1 MTRGSVGEFALHVGE
16 FFLLWMAHHEPGE
29 MPTLL
34 EIEPV
39 GRSRT
44 ARREFE
50 AAASEA
56 LTERGLGTVDN
67 PVDGLRGLLHTLASA
82 EIRFEFTMRTADVT
96 TSIAGSVHGAE
107 AAMAMRSGTALQ
119 LRRQDAA
126 GLVETMAGL
135 LPQQQAGEGPS
146 ANVTMDDFTRA
157 CDAGADKGTWGFAD
171 ALRRSGVHPST
182 IPTIM
187 NAVGDRH
194 GGGTLSVMRRVGAGQ
209 WQRAP
214 LRLTW
219 VDTASGRYS
228 LRQDAAWVTITP
240 ATSAR
245 MATLV
250 ADVFSQVIG
259 ARSEGPFTIF

>member
-1 MTRGSVGEFALHVGE
+1 MKHGSVEEFALHVGE

-39 GRSRT
+39 GRTRT
-44 ARREFE
+44 ARQEYT

-56 LTERGLGTVDN
+56 LTARGLGTVDE
-67 PVDGLRGLLHTLASA
+67 PVDGLRDLLHTLAHA
-82 EIRFEFTMRTADVT
+82 DIRFEFTLRTADVT
-96 TSIAGSVHGAE
+96 TTVAGSVRGA
-107 AAMAMRSGTALQ
+107 AAVMAMRTNTALH
-119 LRRQDAA
+119 LRRQAVSD
-126 GLVETMAGL
+126 LVDTISGL
-135 LPQQQAGEGPS
+135 LPREPAGDGPS

-157 CDAGADKGTWGFAD
+157 CDAGADKGTWGFTD
-171 ALRRSGVHPST
+171 VLRQSGVHPST
-182 IPTIM
+182 VPTITR
-187 NAVGDRH
+187 AVGDRH
-194 GGGTLSVMRRVGAGQ
+194 GGGTLSVMRRAGAGR

-228 LRQDAAWVTITP
+228 LRQDAEWITITP

-250 ADVFSQVIG
+250 GDVFAQVI
-259 ARSEGPFTIF
+259 A

>member
-1 MTRGSVGEFALHVGE
+1 MRQGPVEEFALHVGE

-44 ARREFE
+44 ARREYA

-56 LTERGLGTVDN
+56 LTERGLGTIDE
-67 PVDGLRGLLHTLASA
+67 PVDDVRDLLHTLAHA
-82 EIRFEFTMRTADVT
+82 EIRFEFTTRTADVT
-96 TSIAGSVHGAE
+96 TSIAGAVHGAR
-107 AAMAMRSGTALQ
+107 AVMAMRSDTALQ
-119 LRRQDAA
+119 LRRQEVA

-135 LPQQQAGEGPS
+135 LPQERAGEGPS

-157 CDAGADKGTWGFAD
+157 CDAGADKGTWGFGD
-171 ALRRSGVHPST
+171 VLRRSGVHPST

-194 GGGTLSVMRRVGAGQ
+194 GGGTLSVMRRVGAGR

-228 LRQDAAWVTITP
+228 LRQDAEWATITP

-250 ADVFSQVIG
+250 ADVFNQVIG
-259 ARSEGPFTIF
+259 SQSEGPFTF